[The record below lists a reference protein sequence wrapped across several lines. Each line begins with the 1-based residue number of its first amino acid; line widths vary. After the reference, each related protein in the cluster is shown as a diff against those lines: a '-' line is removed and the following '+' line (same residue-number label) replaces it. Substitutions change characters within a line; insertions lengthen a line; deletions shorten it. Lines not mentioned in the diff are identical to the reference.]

1 MRSYLFRT
9 DGRHLYQLYL
19 KNNIGRAIIC
29 NIFEPYSFLRGY
41 QMRPATASFKSE
53 LLTVL
58 PKARRFALTLVRDS
72 SDADDLVQTA
82 VEKALK
88 NSTDF
93 EKGTNMGAWLNK
105 IIRNTF
111 YDVQK
116 SHAVSKTD
124 VVGDD
129 NSILEN
135 STSTENPAMNQIEV
149 EEVQEFLF
157 SLPDTERSVVMLWA
171 EGYSYDEIAQ
181 ELSLSR
187 GNAGV
192 ILCRARK
199 LINDHFGGHGI
210 AV

>member
-1 MRSYLFRT
+1 M
-9 DGRHLYQLYL
+9 
-19 KNNIGRAIIC
+19 K
-29 NIFEPYSFLRGY
+29 PV
-41 QMRPATASFKSE
+41 TAAFKSE
-53 LLTVL
+53 LLQCL
-58 PKARRFALTLVRDS
+58 PKSRRFALTLVRDP
-72 SDADDLVQTA
+72 SDADDLVQSA
-82 VEKALK
+82 VEKALTNGSK
-88 NSTDF
+88 F
-93 EKGTNMGAWLNK
+93 EKGTNMGAWLNT

-111 YDVQK
+111 YDIQK

-129 NSILEN
+129 DFILEN
-135 STSTENPAMNQIEV
+135 RAITESPAMNQIEV

-181 ELSLSR
+181 ELDVSR

-199 LINDHFGGHGI
+199 LINDRFGNHEV
-210 AV
+210 AA

>member
-1 MRSYLFRT
+1 
-9 DGRHLYQLYL
+9 
-19 KNNIGRAIIC
+19 
-29 NIFEPYSFLRGY
+29 
-41 QMRPATASFKSE
+41 MRPVTASFKSE
-53 LLTVL
+53 LLKVL
-58 PKARRFALTLVRDS
+58 PKARRFALTLVRDP

-88 NSTDF
+88 NSEDF
-93 EKGTNMGAWLNK
+93 KKGTNMGAWLNT

-116 SHAVSKTD
+116 SHAVAKTD

-135 STSTENPAMNQIEV
+135 DTSVENPAMNQIEV

-157 SLPDTERSVVMLWA
+157 SLPDTDRSVVMLWA
-171 EGYSYDEIAQ
+171 EGYSYDEIAH
-181 ELSLSR
+181 ELGVSR

-199 LINDHFGGHGI
+199 LINDRFGNHEV
-210 AV
+210 AA

>member
-1 MRSYLFRT
+1 
-9 DGRHLYQLYL
+9 
-19 KNNIGRAIIC
+19 
-29 NIFEPYSFLRGY
+29 
-41 QMRPATASFKSE
+41 MRPVTAFFKSE
-53 LLTVL
+53 LLKAL
-58 PKARRFALTLVRDS
+58 PKARRFALTLVRDP

-82 VEKALK
+82 IEKALN
-88 NSTDF
+88 NSANF
-93 EKGTNMGAWLNK
+93 EQGTNMGAWLNT

-124 VVGDD
+124 AIGDD
-129 NSILEN
+129 NFILEN
-135 STSTENPAMNQIEV
+135 SITAENPAMNQIEV

-157 SLPDTERSVVMLWA
+157 SLPDNERSVVMLWA
-171 EGYSYDEIAQ
+171 EGYSYEEIAQ

-199 LINDHFGGHGI
+199 LINDHFGSHGI